1 MKAQLFFLRAFA
13 FILAGTFAILF
24 AANIL
29 KVALK
34 VIERI

>member
-1 MKAQLFFLRAFA
+1 MKTQLFFLRAFA
-13 FILAGTFAILF
+13 FILAATFALLF
-24 AANIL
+24 AANVL